1 MKIIR
6 SINEMRA
13 LSTEWRCAQA
23 SVGFVPTMGALH
35 EGHLS
40 LVRASKEENQQV
52 VVSIFVNPLQFL
64 PGEDF
69 AGYPRNEEHDLQL
82 LKKAGVDC
90 IFLPTVEEIYPQE
103 PLLKFSCPS
112 LTNVLCGLSRPGHFE
127 GVMMVVS
134 KLLNIVQPQ
143 QVYFGQKDYQQC
155 LVVKNLITDLAFNID
170 FRMLPIV
177 REAHGLALSS
187 RNAYLS
193 LSEKN
198 EAVLLNVALQ
208 KAQAM
213 VDAGENAV
221 EKLLTAMRTVLQEGQ
236 LLKIDYLEILT
247 ADTLQKVELLTKG
260 RYVVAVA
267 AYFGKMRLIDNL
279 LIDVS

>member
-1 MKIIR
+1 MLIIKH
-6 SINEMRA
+6 NQAMRA

-23 SVGFVPTMGALH
+23 GLGFVPTMGALH
-35 EGHLS
+35 DGHLS
-40 LVRASKEENQQV
+40 LVRAAKGENQKV

-82 LKKAGVDC
+82 LKEAGVDC
-90 IFLPTVEEIYPQE
+90 VFLPTVDEIYPQQ
-103 PLLKFSCPS
+103 PLLQFSCPS
-112 LTNVLCGLSRPGHFE
+112 LTSVLCGLSRPGHFE

-155 LVVKNLITDLAFNID
+155 LVVKNLITDLALNIN
-170 FRMLPIV
+170 FRMMPIV
-177 REAHGLALSS
+177 REAYGLALSS

-193 LSEKN
+193 ISEKK
-198 EAVLLNVALQ
+198 EAVLLNRALQ

-213 VDAGENAV
+213 IDAGEDAV
-221 EKLLTAMRTVLQEGQ
+221 EKLLTAMRAVLQEGQ
-236 LLKIDYLEILT
+236 LLKLDYLEILT
-247 ADTLQKVELLTKG
+247 ADDVQKVELLTKG

-267 AYFGKMRLIDNL
+267 AYLGETRLIDNL